1 MLQFY
6 LNDQLV
12 RPTLR
17 AGSTL
22 LDYVRYHQHLT
33 GTKIGCRE
41 GDCGACTMLV
51 GELQTDATGQPVVRY
66 QSMTSCLTPLG
77 NAHGRHIVTVEGISP
92 QGGELTPVQQAIV
105 AEGGT
110 QCGFCTP
117 GFVMS
122 LTGHCLGGTATAEA
136 GRAAIDGNI
145 CRCTGYKSLERA
157 TDRLTAGLAARD
169 AAPEQL
175 GWLVEQGFVPAYFRQ
190 MPARL
195 AALRAETVADV
206 AARTGGQLGEPAE
219 AAAPLAA
226 YLLGG
231 GTDLLV
237 QRADDVL
244 AAEVQLLYGQAE
256 RCFIRE
262 EADGRIRLGSATT
275 VEDLR
280 ASELLQSR
288 FPRLRR
294 HLKLV
299 SSTPIRNMA
308 TVAGNFVN
316 ASPIGDLTIFF
327 LALDAEL
334 TLQNAAG
341 QRRQLPLREL
351 YRGYKQLNRQ
361 PDEQLTEISFRPP
374 AAGEVFNFEKV
385 SKRTHLDIASVNSA
399 ARLRVAEGIIEAAE
413 LSAGGVGPTPLYL
426 AQTSAFLRGRV
437 LSADTLRAAGEVAQQ
452 EISPIADARG
462 TAEYKRLLLRQL
474 LFAHF
479 LEHFPQQLALSH
491 LV

>member
-12 RPTLR
+12 RPDHR

-41 GDCGACTMLV
+41 GDCGACTVLV
-51 GELQTDATGQPVVRY
+51 GELQPHDGTVRY

-77 NAHGRHIVTVEGISP
+77 NAHGRHIVTVEGIGQP
-92 QGGELTPVQQAIV
+92 AGGLTPVQQAIV

-122 LTGHCLGGTATAEA
+122 LTGHCLGGAAAAEA
-136 GRAAIDGNI
+136 TRASIDGNI

-157 TDRLTAGLAARD
+157 ADRLTAQLLARD
-169 AAPEQL
+169 AAPERL
-175 GWLVEQGFVPAYFRQ
+175 AWLVAQGFVPAYFAEV
-190 MPARL
+190 PARL
-195 AALRAETVADV
+195 AELRADTVADV
-206 AARTGGQLGEPAE
+206 AARTGGQLPAPGEGAS
-219 AAAPLAA
+219 AA

-244 AAEVQLLYGQAE
+244 AAEVQLLYGHQE
-256 RCFIRE
+256 CCFIRE
-262 EADGRIRLGSATT
+262 LPDGRLSLGGATT

-280 ASELLQSR
+280 GSALLQAR
-288 FPRLRR
+288 FPRLRQ

-327 LALDAEL
+327 LALDAAL
-334 TLQNAAG
+334 TLQDAAG
-341 QRRQLPLREL
+341 RTRQLPLREL

-374 AAGEVFNFEKV
+374 AEGEVFNFEKV

-399 ARLRVAEGIIEAAE
+399 ARLRVTGGVIQEAH

-426 AQTSAFLRGRV
+426 HHTSEWLAGQP
-437 LSADTLRAAGEVAQQ
+437 LSAATLRAAGERAQA
-452 EISPIADARG
+452 EISPISDARG

-474 LFAHF
+474 LYAHF
-479 LEHFPQQLALSH
+479 LEHFPEQLTLAELI
-491 LV
+491 

>member
-12 RPTLR
+12 RPTHR

-22 LDYVRYHQHLT
+22 LDYIRYQQHLT

-41 GDCGACTMLV
+41 GDCGACTVLV
-51 GELQTDATGQPVVRY
+51 GELRPDANGQPVVRY

-77 NAHGRHIVTVEGISP
+77 NAHGRHIVTVEGISQAAP
-92 QGGELTPVQQAIV
+92 SLTPVQQAIV

-122 LTGHCLGGTATAEA
+122 LTGHCLGGAATAEDA
-136 GRAAIDGNI
+136 RASIDGNI

-157 TDRLTAGLAARD
+157 TDRLTAQLLERD
-169 AAPEQL
+169 AAPARLQ
-175 GWLVEQGFVPAYFRQ
+175 WLVQQGFVPAYFER
-190 MPARL
+190 MPERL
-195 AALRAETVADV
+195 AELRVDTVADV
-206 AARTGGQLGEPAE
+206 AARTGGQLDAD
-219 AAAPLAA
+219 AAR

-237 QRADDVL
+237 QRADEVL
-244 AAEVQLLYGQAE
+244 AAEVQLLYGQQE
-256 RCFIRE
+256 RCFIRA
-262 EADGRIRLGSATT
+262 EADGRIMLGAATT

-280 ASELLQSR
+280 SSELLLSR

-341 QRRQLPLREL
+341 QQRQLPLREL

-361 PDEQLTEISFRPP
+361 PDEQLVAISFRPP
-374 AAGEVFNFEKV
+374 TAEEVFNFEKV

-399 ARLRVAEGIIEAAE
+399 ARLRVHEGVIQEAHLA
-413 LSAGGVGPTPLYL
+413 AGGVGPTPLYL
-426 AQTSAFLRGRV
+426 RRTSEWLAGQPLTP
-437 LSADTLRAAGEVAQQ
+437 DTLRAANELAQQ
-452 EISPIADARG
+452 EISPISDARG
-462 TAEYKRLLLRQL
+462 TSEYKRLLLRQL
-474 LFAHF
+474 LYAHF
-479 LEHFPQQLALSH
+479 LEHFPQQLALQE

>member
-12 RPTLR
+12 RPTHR

-22 LDYVRYHQHLT
+22 LDYIRYQQHLT

-41 GDCGACTMLV
+41 GDCGACTVLV
-51 GELQTDATGQPVVRY
+51 GELRPDASGQPVVRY

-77 NAHGRHIVTVEGISP
+77 NAHGRHIVTVEGISQP
-92 QGGELTPVQQAIV
+92 AAALTPVQQAIV

-122 LTGHCLGGTATAEA
+122 LTGHCLGGAATPEDA
-136 GRAAIDGNI
+136 RASIDGNI

-157 TDRLTAGLAARD
+157 ADRLTAQLLERD
-169 AAPEQL
+169 AAPARLQ
-175 GWLVEQGFVPAYFRQ
+175 WLVQQGFVPAYFER
-190 MPARL
+190 MPERL
-195 AALRAETVADV
+195 AELRAATVADV
-206 AARTGGQLGEPAE
+206 AARTGGQLE
-219 AAAPLAA
+219 ADAAR

-237 QRADDVL
+237 QRADEVL
-244 AAEVQLLYGQAE
+244 AAEVQLLYGQQE

-262 EADGRIRLGSATT
+262 EADGRLTLGAATT

-341 QRRQLPLREL
+341 QARRLPLREL

-361 PDEQLTEISFRPP
+361 PDEQLVAISFRPP
-374 AAGEVFNFEKV
+374 TAEEVFNFEKV

-399 ARLRVAEGIIEAAE
+399 ARLRVLHGVIQDAH

-426 AQTSAFLRGRV
+426 RRTSEWLAGQPLTP
-437 LSADTLRAAGEVAQQ
+437 ATLRAANELAQQ
-452 EISPIADARG
+452 EISPISDARG
-462 TAEYKRLLLRQL
+462 TSEYKRLLLRQL
-474 LFAHF
+474 LYAHF
-479 LEHFPQQLALSH
+479 LEHFPQQLTLQE

>member
-1 MLQFY
+1 MLEFY

-12 RPTLR
+12 RPTQP

-22 LDYVRYHQHLT
+22 LDFIRYQQHLT

-41 GDCGACTMLV
+41 GDCGACTVLV
-51 GELQTDATGQPVVRY
+51 GELQPDEQTVRY

-77 NAHGRHIVTVEGISP
+77 NAHGRHIVTVEGIGP
-92 QGGELTPVQQAIV
+92 TEARNLTPVQQTIV

-122 LTGHCLGGTATAEA
+122 LTGHCLGGAASAEA
-136 GRAAIDGNI
+136 TRAAIDGNI

-157 TDRLTAGLAARD
+157 ADKLAAQLLERD
-169 AAPEQL
+169 AAPARLE
-175 GWLVEQGFVPAYFRQ
+175 WLIAQGFVPGYFAH
-190 MPARL
+190 MPAKL
-195 AALRAETVADV
+195 AQLRAATAADV
-206 AARTGGQLGEPAE
+206 AAQTGGRTPDAAELPASW
-219 AAAPLAA
+219 
-226 YLLGG
+226 LLGG

-237 QRADDVL
+237 QRPDEVL
-244 AAEVQLLYGQAE
+244 AAEVNLLYGHAT
-256 RCFIRE
+256 RCYVRE
-262 EADGRIRLGSATT
+262 LPNGQVALGGATT

-280 ASELLQSR
+280 RSELMQR
-288 FPRLRR
+288 HFPQLAR

-327 LALDAEL
+327 LALGTEL
-334 TLQNAAG
+334 MLQDAAG
-341 QRRQLPLREL
+341 QQRTLPLRQL
-351 YRGYKQLNRQ
+351 YRGYKQLDRR
-361 PDEQLTEISFRPP
+361 PDEQIAEIRFSPP

-399 ARLRVAEGIIEAAE
+399 ARLRVASGVVQAAH

-426 AQTSAFLRGRV
+426 GQASAYLIGKELTS
-437 LSADTLRAAGEVAQQ
+437 DTLRGLNEVAQQ
-452 EISPIADARG
+452 EISPISDARG
-462 TAEYKRLLLRQL
+462 AAEYKRLLLRQL
-474 LFAHF
+474 LYAHF
-479 LEHFPQQLALSH
+479 MEHFPQHVSLAA

>member
-12 RPTLR
+12 RPTHR

-22 LDYVRYHQHLT
+22 LDYIRYQQHLT

-41 GDCGACTMLV
+41 GDCGACTVLV
-51 GELQTDATGQPVVRY
+51 GELQPASGAVRY
-66 QSMTSCLTPLG
+66 QTMTSCLTPLG
-77 NAHGRHIVTVEGISP
+77 NAHGRHIVTVEGLGRP
-92 QGGELTPVQQAIV
+92 DGGLTPVQQAIV

-117 GFVMS
+117 GFVVS
-122 LTGHCLGGTATAEA
+122 LTGHCLGGAATAEA
-136 GRAAIDGNI
+136 ARASIDGNI

-157 TDRLTAGLAARD
+157 ADQLTAQLLTRD
-169 AAPEQL
+169 AAPERL
-175 GWLVEQGFVPAYFRQ
+175 AWLMEQGYVPAYFRQ
-190 MPARL
+190 MPGRL
-195 AALRAETVADV
+195 AELRRATLADV
-206 AARTGGQLGEPAE
+206 AARTGGQLPDPNAPAVTP
-219 AAAPLAA
+219 PLT

-244 AAEVQLLYGQAE
+244 AAEVQLLYGHQE
-256 RCFIRE
+256 RCFIRA
-262 EADGRIRLGSATT
+262 EADGRISLGAATT

-280 ASELLQSR
+280 SSELLLSR

-327 LALDAEL
+327 LALDARL

-341 QRRQLPLREL
+341 QTRQLPLREL

-361 PDEQLTEISFRPP
+361 PDEQLVEISFQPP
-374 AAGEVFNFEKV
+374 AEGEVFNFEKV

-399 ARLRVAEGIIEAAE
+399 ARLRVAEGIIREAH
-413 LSAGGVGPTPLYL
+413 LSAGGVGSTPLYL
-426 AQTSAFLRGRV
+426 RRTSEWLAGQP
-437 LSADTLRAAGEVAQQ
+437 LSADTLREANALAQQ
-452 EISPIADARG
+452 EISPISDARG
-462 TAEYKRLLLRQL
+462 TEQYKRLLLRQL
-474 LFAHF
+474 LYAHF
-479 LEHFPQQLALSH
+479 LEHFPQQLTLQAL
-491 LV
+491 L

>member
-1 MLQFY
+1 MIQFY

-22 LDYVRYHQHLT
+22 LDYIRYHQHLT

-41 GDCGACTMLV
+41 GDCGACTVLV
-51 GELQTDATGQPVVRY
+51 GELRPEGPDGQPVVRY

-77 NAHGRHIVTVEGISP
+77 NAHGRHIVTVEGISRP
-92 QGGELTPVQQAIV
+92 TDLTPVQQAIV

-122 LTGHCLGGTATAEA
+122 LTGHCLAGAATAEA
-136 GRAAIDGNI
+136 ARASIDGNI

-157 TDRLTAGLAARD
+157 TDRLTAQLVERD
-169 AAPEQL
+169 AAPERLQ
-175 GWLVEQGFVPAYFRQ
+175 WLVHQGFIPAYFTD

-195 AALRAETVADV
+195 AELRAETVADV
-206 AARTGGQLGEPAE
+206 AARTGGQLPGPEG
-219 AAAPLAA
+219 AAPLAT

-244 AAEVQLLYGQAE
+244 AAEVQLLYGHTE
-256 RCFIRE
+256 RSFIRE
-262 EADGRIRLGSATT
+262 LPDGRISLGSATT
-275 VEDLR
+275 AEDLR
-280 ASELLQSR
+280 SSALLQAR
-288 FPRLRR
+288 FPRLRQ

-334 TLQNAAG
+334 TLQDATG
-341 QRRQLPLREL
+341 RTRQLPLREL

-361 PDEQLTEISFRPP
+361 PDEQVAEISFRPP

-399 ARLRVAEGIIEAAE
+399 ARLRVQDGRIEEAH

-426 AQTSAFLRGRV
+426 RQASAFLTGRE
-437 LSADTLRAAGEVAQQ
+437 LTPDTLRALNEVAQQ
-452 EISPIADARG
+452 EISPIGDARG

-474 LFAHF
+474 LYAHF
-479 LEHFPQQLALSH
+479 LEHFPQQLTLQE